1 MTVQAYNPKAPNN
14 PVPTSNPQTSTEL
27 LQISEPNQAHAKPSD
42 GSCGCGG
49 THNHSHDH
57 NHHHHTH
64 AHSHSHEPEF
74 FDDGIRVMP
83 TSDDLKRLSSDA
95 ELIQRAISEENAN
108 HSNLIAS
115 SRQSVPTITVNGVL
129 ISEQA
134 IGEEVQYHPADSQD
148 EALFLSAQA
157 LVIRELLR
165 QAVMADDELKDEWQA
180 DDENAISKL
189 IAKNVRPNTP
199 TDSICEQYYTAN
211 QGEFTAPPVMK
222 VRHILFACPPEEG
235 EERIELKK
243 RAYEL
248 IDTIKTHAID
258 KLGKITHYKVA
269 MKPGKPFVFG
279 ELYDNADSPKTVLY
293 FGLPGNPLSCVVGC
307 LQFVIPAFWRLSGVH
322 DDELPKRLTLR
333 ATLSHDIKKRA
344 GRKEF
349 MRGIYH
355 QDEFGKFVVQAVG
368 VQDSHRIKQLSLA
381 NCLIVANKDSEG
393 YLVGDEITIE
403 PFGWGFY

>member
-83 TSDDLKRLSSDA
+83 TSDELKRLSSDA

-248 IDTIKTHAID
+248 IDTIKNSPNPS
-258 KLGKITHYKVA
+258 GEFITQA
-269 MKPGKPFVFG
+269 MQHSACPSKTDGG
-279 ELYDNADSPKTVLY
+279 ELGILQKGATVPEFEKAVFALPKGLAPSPIESRYGVHIVDVMERMDGKALSFDEALPMIRNRLSQQAFHHALIDYLYTLKQNADI
-293 FGLPGNPLSCVVGC
+293 VG
-307 LQFVIPAFWRLSGVH
+307 I
-322 DDELPKRLTLR
+322 
-333 ATLSHDIKKRA
+333 DISVNQ
-344 GRKEF
+344 ENIY
-349 MRGIYH
+349 RG
-355 QDEFGKFVVQAVG
+355 
-368 VQDSHRIKQLSLA
+368 
-381 NCLIVANKDSEG
+381 
-393 YLVGDEITIE
+393 
-403 PFGWGFY
+403 